1 MINILKVINFT
12 KENNLRLTTDEGL
25 VISDSKGNIKFC
37 DRDILK
43 CFNNAAKW
51 IDNRK

>member
-1 MINILKVINFT
+1 MINILKVINYA
-12 KENNLRLTTDEGL
+12 KKNNLRLNTDEGL
-25 VISDSKGNIKFC
+25 AILDSKGNIKFC
-37 DRDILK
+37 DKDILK

>member
-1 MINILKVINFT
+1 MINILKVI
-12 KENNLRLTTDEGL
+12 KYAKKNNLRLNANEGL
-25 VISDSKGNIKFC
+25 VIFDSKGNVVFY
-37 DRDILK
+37 DRDMTK